1 MYVRKNLRWD
11 VVWRLTRRSLIV
23 FLIYNTLICM
33 LYGPLNVHMLDI
45 PWQPVALL
53 GTAVAFYIGFKSN
66 GSYDRFWEGRQ
77 LWGSIVNISRIW
89 AIRVF
94 DFVPPQPGSPVLAT
108 ATEAPSPLH
117 RRLLY
122 RQLAW
127 CNALRLHLRRQTAE
141 LWDTE
146 VAPFLPPAEAA
157 EFKVLSN
164 PPTHLLK
171 RQGEELREMVQA
183 GLLTEFRQVALVQTL
198 QDMLNAQGGCERI
211 KNTPFP
217 RQFAFFSFVFV
228 WVFAAILPLGLVEEF
243 DSRQALGQY
252 HVWLMVPFSTLVSW
266 VFNVI
271 ELVGHTSENPFEND
285 IYDVPMTTICR
296 SIEIDLR
303 ELLQETELP
312 PKVEAVND
320 VLY

>member
-1 MYVRKNLRWD
+1 MYVRKNLRWS
-11 VVWRLTRRSLIV
+11 VVWSLTRRSLLV
-23 FLIYNTLICM
+23 FLIYNTLICL

-77 LWGSIVNISRIW
+77 LWGSIVNTSRVW
-89 AIRVF
+89 AIRTF
-94 DFVPPQPGSPVLAT
+94 DFVQVPPNAADSGPTVLAET
-108 ATEAPSPLH
+108 H

-122 RQLAW
+122 RQVAW

-146 VAPFLPPAEAA
+146 VAPFLPAAEAA
-157 EFKVLSN
+157 SAKLLSN
-164 PPTHLLK
+164 PPI
-171 RQGEELREMVQA
+171 ELEQRGQ
-183 GLLTEFRQVALVQTL
+183 LSEFRQVAMVQTI
-198 QDMLNAQGGCERI
+198 QDLLNAQGGCERI

-228 WVFAAILPLGLVEEF
+228 WVFAAVLPLGLVEEF
-243 DSRQALGQY
+243 DSRVALGQY
-252 HVWLMVPFSTLVSW
+252 HVWLMVPFSVLVSW

-271 ELVGHTSENPFEND
+271 EVVGHTSENPFEND
-285 IYDVPMTTICR
+285 IYDVPMTAICR

-312 PKVEAVND
+312 PKVEAVHD

>member
-1 MYVRKNLRWD
+1 MYVRKNLRWG
-11 VVWRLTRRSLIV
+11 VVWRLTRRSLLV
-23 FLIYNTLICM
+23 FLVYNVLVCL
-33 LYGPLNVHMLDI
+33 LYGPLNVHVLDI

-77 LWGSIVNISRIW
+77 LWGSIVNTSRVW
-89 AIRVF
+89 AIRTF
-94 DFVPPQPGSPVLAT
+94 DFVQLPTDALSLGTGELAET
-108 ATEAPSPLH
+108 H

-127 CNALRLHLRRQTAE
+127 CNALRLHLRRQTAA
-141 LWDTE
+141 LWDAE
-146 VAPFLPPAEAA
+146 VAPFLPAAEAA
-157 EFKVLSN
+157 EAKFLSN
-164 PPTHLLK
+164 PPTHLLR
-171 RQGEELREMVQA
+171 RQSVELRELEQR
-183 GLLTEFRQVALVQTL
+183 GQLTEFRQVAMMQTI
-198 QDMLNAQGGCERI
+198 QDLLNAQGGCERI

-243 DSRQALGQY
+243 DSRAALGQY
-252 HVWLMVPFSTLVSW
+252 HVWLMVPFSVLVSW

-271 ELVGHTSENPFEND
+271 EVVGHTSENPFEND
-285 IYDVPMTTICR
+285 IYDVSMTSICR

-312 PKVEAVND
+312 PKIEPVHD

>member
-1 MYVRKNLRWD
+1 M
-11 VVWRLTRRSLIV
+11 VWRLTRRSLLV
-23 FLIYNTLICM
+23 FLIYNTLICF
-33 LYGPLNVHMLDI
+33 LYGPLNVHVLDI

-77 LWGSIVNISRIW
+77 LWGSIVNTSRVW

-94 DFVPPQPGSPVLAT
+94 DFVQDPSDDARPDSSGLA
-108 ATEAPSPLH
+108 ALH

-157 EFKVLSN
+157 VAKGLSN
-164 PPTHLLK
+164 PPTHLLR
-171 RQGEELREMVQA
+171 RQSVELRELCQR
-183 GLLTEFRQVALVQTL
+183 GLLTEFRQVALMQTI
-198 QDMLNAQGGCERI
+198 QDLLNAQGGCERI

-228 WVFAAILPLGLVEEF
+228 WIFAAILPLGLVEEF
-243 DSRQALGQY
+243 DSRLALGQY
-252 HVWLMVPFSTLVSW
+252 HVWLMVPFSVLVSW

-271 ELVGHTSENPFEND
+271 EVVGHTSENPFEND
-285 IYDVPMTTICR
+285 IYDVPMTSICR

-312 PKVEAVND
+312 AKIVAVDD

>member
-1 MYVRKNLRWD
+1 MYVRESLRWN
-11 VVWRLTRRSLIV
+11 VVWHLTWRSLV
-23 FLIYNTLICM
+23 LFTIYNTLVCF
-33 LYGPLNVHMLDI
+33 LYGPLNVHLLDI

-77 LWGSIVNISRIW
+77 LWGSIVNTSRVW
-89 AIRVF
+89 AIRTF
-94 DFVPPQPGSPVLAT
+94 DFVQAT
-108 ATEAPSPLH
+108 PNEVNPDPHDVMDLH

-141 LWDTE
+141 LWDAE
-146 VAPFLPPAEAA
+146 VAPFLPADEAVA
-157 EFKVLSN
+157 AKFLSN
-164 PPTHLLK
+164 PPTHLLR
-171 RQGEELREMVQA
+171 RQSIELRELFQR
-183 GLLTEFRQVALVQTL
+183 GLLTEFRQVALMQTI
-198 QDMLNAQGGCERI
+198 QDLLNVQGGCERI

-217 RQFAFFSFVFV
+217 RQYAFFSFVFV

-243 DSRQALGQY
+243 DSRLALGQY
-252 HVWLMVPFSTLVSW
+252 HVWLMVPFSVLVSW

-271 ELVGHTSENPFEND
+271 EVVGHTSENPFEND
-285 IYDVPMTTICR
+285 IYDVPMTAICR

-303 ELLQETELP
+303 ELLGETSLP

>member
-1 MYVRKNLRWD
+1 MYIRKNLRWS
-11 VVWRLTRRSLIV
+11 VVWRLTWRSLVI
-23 FLIYNTLICM
+23 FTIYNTLVCL
-33 LYGPLNVHMLDI
+33 LYGPLDFHFLDI

-77 LWGSIVNISRIW
+77 LWGSIVNTSRVW

-94 DFVPPQPGSPVLAT
+94 DFVHPEGNADPRDHPELT
-108 ATEAPSPLH
+108 ALH
-117 RRLLY
+117 RRLSY
-122 RQLAW
+122 RHVAW

-146 VAPFLPPAEAA
+146 VAPFLPPDEAA
-157 EFKVLSN
+157 TAKNLSN
-164 PPTHLLK
+164 PPTHLLR
-171 RQGEELREMVQA
+171 RQSVELRELVKQS
-183 GLLTEFRQVALVQTL
+183 LLTEFRQVALMQTI
-198 QDMLNAQGGCERI
+198 QDLFNAQGGCERI

-217 RQFAFFSFVFV
+217 RQFAFFSFAFV
-228 WVFAAILPLGLVEEF
+228 WIFAAVLPLGLVEEF
-243 DSRQALGQY
+243 DHRIALGQY
-252 HVWLMVPFSTLVSW
+252 HVWLMVPFSVLVSW

-285 IYDVPMTTICR
+285 LYDVPMTSICR
-296 SIEIDLR
+296 SIEIDIR
-303 ELLQETELP
+303 ELLEETELP
-312 PKVEAVND
+312 PKIVPVND

>member
-1 MYVRKNLRWD
+1 MYVRKNLRWS
-11 VVWRLTRRSLIV
+11 VVWQLTRRSLLV
-23 FLIYNTLICM
+23 FLIYNTLICL
-33 LYGPLNVHMLDI
+33 LYGPLNVHVLDI

-77 LWGSIVNISRIW
+77 LWGSIVNTSRVW
-89 AIRVF
+89 AIRAF
-94 DFVPPQPGSPVLAT
+94 DFVQMPAGTAGLGPVELAET
-108 ATEAPSPLH
+108 H

-122 RQLAW
+122 RQVAW

-146 VAPFLPPAEAA
+146 VAPFLPAAEAA
-157 EFKVLSN
+157 EAKFLSN
-164 PPTHLLK
+164 PPTHLLRRQSVELCELEK
-171 RQGEELREMVQA
+171 RGQI
-183 GLLTEFRQVALVQTL
+183 TEFRQVAMMQTI
-198 QDMLNAQGGCERI
+198 QDLFNAQGGCERI

-252 HVWLMVPFSTLVSW
+252 HVWLMVPFATLVSW

-285 IYDVPMTTICR
+285 IYDVPMTSICR
-296 SIEIDLR
+296 NIEIDIR
-303 ELLQETELP
+303 ELLQETGLP
-312 PKVEAVND
+312 PKIEAVHD
-320 VLY
+320 IMY

>member
-1 MYVRKNLRWD
+1 MYIRKNLRWN
-11 VVWRLTRRSLIV
+11 VVWHLTWRSLLIFIV
-23 FLIYNTLICM
+23 YNTLVCL
-33 LYGPLNVHMLDI
+33 LYGPLNVHVLDI

-77 LWGSIVNISRIW
+77 LWGSIVNTSRVW

-94 DFVPPQPGSPVLAT
+94 DFVHPEGNADPDAQPELA
-108 ATEAPSPLH
+108 ALH
-117 RRLLY
+117 RRLAY
-122 RQLAW
+122 RQVAW

-146 VAPFLPPAEAA
+146 VAPFLPAAEAA
-157 EFKVLSN
+157 QAKALSN
-164 PPTHLLK
+164 PPTHLLR
-171 RQGEELREMVQA
+171 RQSVELRELA
-183 GLLTEFRQVALVQTL
+183 ERGLLTEFRQVALMQTI
-198 QDMLNAQGGCERI
+198 QDLFNAQGGCERI

-217 RQFAFFSFVFV
+217 RQFAFFSFAFV
-228 WVFAAILPLGLVEEF
+228 WIFAAILPLGLVEEF
-243 DSRQALGQY
+243 DHRVALGQY

-271 ELVGHTSENPFEND
+271 EVVGHTSENPFEND

-296 SIEIDLR
+296 SIEIDIR

-312 PKVEAVND
+312 PKIEAVDD

>member
-1 MYVRKNLRWD
+1 MYVRNNLRWS
-11 VVWRLTRRSLIV
+11 VVWRLTRRSLLV
-23 FLIYNTLICM
+23 FLIYNTLICF
-33 LYGPLNVHMLDI
+33 LYGPLNVHVLDI

-77 LWGSIVNISRIW
+77 LWGSIVNTSRVW

-94 DFVPPQPGSPVLAT
+94 DFVQAT
-108 ATEAPSPLH
+108 PDEATPDQRDITELH

-122 RQLAW
+122 RQVAW

-146 VAPFLPPAEAA
+146 VAPFLPPSEAA
-157 EFKVLSN
+157 QAKNLSN
-164 PPTHLLK
+164 PPTHLLR
-171 RQGEELREMVQA
+171 RQSVEMRELFAR
-183 GLLTEFRQVALVQTL
+183 GLLTEFRQVALMQTI
-198 QDMLNAQGGCERI
+198 QDLLNAQGGCERI

-228 WVFAAILPLGLVEEF
+228 WIFAAILPLGLVEEF
-243 DSRQALGQY
+243 DSRLALGQF
-252 HVWLMVPFSTLVSW
+252 HVWLMVPFSVLVSW

-271 ELVGHTSENPFEND
+271 EVVGHTSENPFEND
-285 IYDVPMTTICR
+285 IYDVPMSSICR

-312 PKVEAVND
+312 AKVVAVD
-320 VLY
+320 DILY

>member
-1 MYVRKNLRWD
+1 MYVRKNLRWE
-11 VVWRLTRRSLIV
+11 VVWQLTRRSLLV
-23 FLIYNTLICM
+23 FLIYNTLICL
-33 LYGPLNVHMLDI
+33 LYGPLNVHVLDI

-77 LWGSIVNISRIW
+77 LWGSIVNTSRVW
-89 AIRVF
+89 AIRSF
-94 DFVPPQPGSPVLAT
+94 DFVQMPADAASLGPVELAET
-108 ATEAPSPLH
+108 H

-122 RQLAW
+122 RQVAW

-141 LWDTE
+141 LWDAE
-146 VAPFLPPAEAA
+146 VAPFLPADEAGTA
-157 EFKVLSN
+157 KLLSN
-164 PPTHLLK
+164 PPTHLLR
-171 RQGEELREMVQA
+171 RQSVELRELEQR
-183 GLLTEFRQVALVQTL
+183 GLLTEFRQVAMMQTI
-198 QDMLNAQGGCERI
+198 QDLLNAQGGCERI

-217 RQFAFFSFVFV
+217 RQFAYFSFVFV

-243 DSRQALGQY
+243 DSRAALGQY
-252 HVWLMVPFSTLVSW
+252 HVWLMVPFSVLVSW

-271 ELVGHTSENPFEND
+271 EVVGHTSENPFEND
-285 IYDVPMTTICR
+285 IYDVPMTSICR
-296 SIEIDLR
+296 SIEIDIR

-312 PKVEAVND
+312 PKLEAVHD

>member
-1 MYVRKNLRWD
+1 MYVRKNLRLS
-11 VVWRLTRRSLIV
+11 VVWGLTRRSLFV
-23 FLIYNTLICM
+23 FVLYNTLICF
-33 LYGPLNVHMLDI
+33 LYGPLDVHALDI

-77 LWGSIVNISRIW
+77 LWGSIVNTSRTW
-89 AIRVF
+89 AIQAF
-94 DFVPPQPGSPVLAT
+94 EFVQAPPAEGRPP
-108 ATEAPSPLH
+108 APALTDLH

-127 CNALRLHLRRQTAE
+127 CNALRLHLRRQTNE
-141 LWDTE
+141 LWDAE
-146 VAPFLPPAEAA
+146 VAPFLPADEAA
-157 EFKVLSN
+157 SAKQLSN
-164 PPTHLLK
+164 PPTHLLR
-171 RQGEELREMVQA
+171 RQSIELHELFER
-183 GLLTEFRQVALVQTL
+183 GLLTEFRQVALMQTI
-198 QDMLNAQGGCERI
+198 QDLFNAQGGCERI

-228 WVFAAILPLGLVEEF
+228 WLFAALLPLGLVEEF
-243 DSRQALGQY
+243 DSRAALGQY
-252 HVWLMVPFSTLVSW
+252 HVWLMVPFSVLVSW

-271 ELVGHTSENPFEND
+271 EVVGHTSENPFEND
-285 IYDVPMTTICR
+285 TYDVPMTAICR

-303 ELLQETELP
+303 ELLGETALP
-312 PKVEAVND
+312 PKIEAVDD

>member
-1 MYVRKNLRWD
+1 MYVRKNLRWG
-11 VVWRLTRRSLIV
+11 VVWRLTRRSLLV
-23 FLIYNTLICM
+23 FLIYNTLVCL
-33 LYGPLNVHMLDI
+33 LYGPLNVHVLDI

-77 LWGSIVNISRIW
+77 LWGSIVNTSRVW
-89 AIRVF
+89 AIRAF
-94 DFVPPQPGSPVLAT
+94 DFVQMPTGTAGLGPVELAET
-108 ATEAPSPLH
+108 H

-122 RQLAW
+122 RQVAW

-146 VAPFLPPAEAA
+146 VAPFLPAAEAA
-157 EFKVLSN
+157 EAKFLSN
-164 PPTHLLK
+164 PPTHLLR
-171 RQGEELREMVQA
+171 RQSVELRELEQR
-183 GLLTEFRQVALVQTL
+183 GQITEFRQVAMMQTI
-198 QDMLNAQGGCERI
+198 QDLLNAQGGCERI

-243 DSRQALGQY
+243 DSRAALGQY
-252 HVWLMVPFSTLVSW
+252 HVWLMVPFSVLVSW

-271 ELVGHTSENPFEND
+271 EIVGHTSENPFEND
-285 IYDVPMTTICR
+285 IYDVPMTSICR
-296 SIEIDLR
+296 NIEIDIR

-312 PKVEAVND
+312 PKVEAVHD
-320 VLY
+320 IMY

>member
-23 FLIYNTLICM
+23 FIVYNTLICL
-33 LYGPLNVHMLDI
+33 LYGPLNVHVLDI

-77 LWGSIVNISRIW
+77 LWGSIVNTSRVW
-89 AIRVF
+89 AIRAF
-94 DFVPPQPGSPVLAT
+94 DFVQPAAGATSPGPAELAET
-108 ATEAPSPLH
+108 H

-122 RQLAW
+122 RQVAW

-157 EFKVLSN
+157 TAKTLSN
-164 PPTHLLK
+164 PPTHLLR
-171 RQGEELREMVQA
+171 RQSEELRELEEQ
-183 GLLTEFRQVALVQTL
+183 GQITEFRQVAMLQTI
-198 QDMLNAQGGCERI
+198 QDLFNAQGGCERI

-243 DSRQALGQY
+243 DSRAALGQY
-252 HVWLMVPFSTLVSW
+252 HVWLMVPFSVLVSW

-285 IYDVPMTTICR
+285 IYDVPMTSICR
-296 SIEIDLR
+296 NIEIDIR

-312 PKVEAVND
+312 AKVEAVHD
-320 VLY
+320 VMY

>member
-1 MYVRKNLRWD
+1 MYVRNNLRWS
-11 VVWRLTRRSLIV
+11 VVWRLTRRSLLV
-23 FLIYNTLICM
+23 FLIYNTLICF
-33 LYGPLNVHMLDI
+33 LYGPLNVHVLDI

-77 LWGSIVNISRIW
+77 LWGSIVNTSRVW
-89 AIRVF
+89 ALRVF
-94 DFVPPQPGSPVLAT
+94 DFVQAT
-108 ATEAPSPLH
+108 PDEVIPDQSDITELH

-122 RQLAW
+122 RQIAW

-146 VAPFLPPAEAA
+146 VAPFLPPSEAA
-157 EFKVLSN
+157 TAKNLSN
-164 PPTHLLK
+164 PPTHLLR
-171 RQGEELREMVQA
+171 RQSVELRELFQR
-183 GLLTEFRQVALVQTL
+183 GLLTEFRQVALMQTI
-198 QDMLNAQGGCERI
+198 QDLLNAQGGCERI

-228 WVFAAILPLGLVEEF
+228 WIFAAILPLGLVEEF
-243 DSRQALGQY
+243 DSRLALGQF
-252 HVWLMVPFSTLVSW
+252 HVWLMVPFSVLVSW

-271 ELVGHTSENPFEND
+271 EVVGHTSENPFEND
-285 IYDVPMTTICR
+285 IYDVPMSSICR

-312 PKVEAVND
+312 AKVVAVD
-320 VLY
+320 DILY

>member
-11 VVWRLTRRSLIV
+11 VVWRLSRRSLLV
-23 FLIYNTLICM
+23 FLVYNTLICF
-33 LYGPLNVHMLDI
+33 LYGPLNVHVLDI

-77 LWGSIVNISRIW
+77 LWGSIVNTSRTW
-89 AIRVF
+89 AIRAF
-94 DFVPPQPGSPVLAT
+94 DFVQATPDEVIPDPGDI
-108 ATEAPSPLH
+108 TELH

-122 RQLAW
+122 RQIAW

-146 VAPFLPPAEAA
+146 VAPFLPPTEAETA
-157 EFKVLSN
+157 KRLSN
-164 PPTHLLK
+164 PPTHLLR
-171 RQGEELREMVQA
+171 RQSVELRELVQR
-183 GLLTEFRQVALVQTL
+183 GLLTEFRQVALMQTI
-198 QDMLNAQGGCERI
+198 QDLLNAQGGCERI

-217 RQFAFFSFVFV
+217 RQFAYFSFVFV
-228 WVFAAILPLGLVEEF
+228 WIFAAVLPLGLVEEF
-243 DSRQALGQY
+243 DSRLPLGQY
-252 HVWLMVPFSTLVSW
+252 HVWLMVPFSVLVSW
-266 VFNVI
+266 VFNII
-271 ELVGHTSENPFEND
+271 EIVGHTSENPFEND

-303 ELLQETELP
+303 ELLQETVLP
-312 PKVEAVND
+312 PRLEAVDD

>member
-1 MYVRKNLRWD
+1 MYVRKNLRLS
-11 VVWRLTRRSLIV
+11 VVWQLTRRSLLV
-23 FLIYNTLICM
+23 FFLYNTFVCM
-33 LYGPLNVHMLDI
+33 LYGPLNVHVLDI

-77 LWGSIVNISRIW
+77 LWGSIVNVSRVW
-89 AIRVF
+89 AIRTF
-94 DFVPPQPGSPVLAT
+94 DFVQPAGVAG
-108 ATEAPSPLH
+108 PSPAELTDIH

-122 RQLAW
+122 RQIAW

-146 VAPFLPPAEAA
+146 VAPFLPSAEAA
-157 EFKVLSN
+157 EAKSLSN
-164 PPTHLLK
+164 PPTHLLR
-171 RQGEELREMVQA
+171 RQSVELRELEQR
-183 GLLTEFRQVALVQTL
+183 GLLSEFRQVAMMQTI
-198 QDMLNAQGGCERI
+198 QDLLNAQGGCERI

-243 DSRQALGQY
+243 DSRAALGQY
-252 HVWLMVPFSTLVSW
+252 HVWLMVPFSALVSW

-271 ELVGHTSENPFEND
+271 EVVGHTSENPFEND
-285 IYDVPMTTICR
+285 IYDVPMSSICR
-296 SIEIDLR
+296 NIEIDIR

-312 PKVEAVND
+312 PKVKAVKD

>member
-1 MYVRKNLRWD
+1 MYVRNNLRWS
-11 VVWRLTRRSLIV
+11 VVWGLTRRSLLV
-23 FLIYNTLICM
+23 FLVYNTLICL
-33 LYGPLNVHMLDI
+33 LYGPLNVHILDI

-77 LWGSIVNISRIW
+77 LWGSIVNTSRVW
-89 AIRVF
+89 AIRTF
-94 DFVPPQPGSPVLAT
+94 DFVQVPPDAAGPGPVRLAET
-108 ATEAPSPLH
+108 H

-146 VAPFLPPAEAA
+146 VAPFLPAAEAA
-157 EFKVLSN
+157 SAKLLSN
-164 PPTHLLK
+164 PPTHLLR
-171 RQGEELREMVQA
+171 RQSVELAELEQRGQ
-183 GLLTEFRQVALVQTL
+183 LSEFRQVAMMQTI
-198 QDMLNAQGGCERI
+198 QDLFNAQGGCERI

-228 WVFAAILPLGLVEEF
+228 WVFAAVLPLGLVEEF
-243 DSRQALGQY
+243 DSRVALGQY
-252 HVWLMVPFSTLVSW
+252 HVWLMVPFSVLVSW

-271 ELVGHTSENPFEND
+271 EVVGHTSENPFEND
-285 IYDVPMTTICR
+285 IYDVPMTAICR

-312 PKVEAVND
+312 PKLEAVHD

>member
-1 MYVRKNLRWD
+1 MYVRKNLRLG
-11 VVWRLTRRSLIV
+11 VVWRLTRQSLLV
-23 FLIYNTLICM
+23 FFVYNTLICL
-33 LYGPLNVHMLDI
+33 LYGPLNVHILDI

-77 LWGSIVNISRIW
+77 LWGTIVNVSRVW
-89 AIRVF
+89 AIRSF
-94 DFVPPQPGSPVLAT
+94 DFVQVHAGTAGFSPAEMAAT
-108 ATEAPSPLH
+108 H

-122 RQLAW
+122 RQIAW

-146 VAPFLPPAEAA
+146 VAPFLPADEAA
-157 EFKVLSN
+157 SAKKLSN
-164 PPTHLLK
+164 PPTHLL
-171 RQGEELREMVQA
+171 RYQSNELRDLEGR
-183 GLLTEFRQVALVQTL
+183 GLLSEFRQVAMMQTI
-198 QDMLNAQGGCERI
+198 QDLFNAQGGCERI

-243 DSRQALGQY
+243 DSRAALGQY
-252 HVWLMVPFSTLVSW
+252 HVWLMVPFSMLVSW

-271 ELVGHTSENPFEND
+271 EVVGHTSENPFEND
-285 IYDVPMTTICR
+285 IYDVPMTSICR
-296 SIEIDLR
+296 NIEIDIR

-312 PKVEAVND
+312 SKIEAVYD
-320 VLY
+320 IMY